1 MTSDEENPPLPPGA
15 MPPPP
20 PPGGMMPPP
29 PPAGM
34 PPPPAEMPPPPPPSE
49 APAPPPAAAPAPP
62 AEMPPPP
69 PAAAPAPP
77 AEMPPPP
84 PAAAPAPHADLP
96 SPAPLPA
103 PALGQENPI
112 APEPQPALSS
122 NDRIDLRSL
131 REGADDLVQ
140 NHDQMYGHIDRIAS
154 GQVGTLLDRFSN
166 RFGSDL
172 DREIIVLRKKEQQ
185 AMREVN
191 PTVELIS
198 GGQSEA
204 TDVEEQMDDVE
215 DLKAAIEDAIR
226 PLKKRFDRAKKERDT
241 SLIRKI
247 QPRLKALVEDR
258 KMAIEVIEGE
268 REFVDITDL
277 IDEYLG
283 ELPPED
289 EDDEDHAMD
298 EASEDSASGGE
309 DDNGDEDFRAFTDL
323 ANELLGLMPEDFQK
337 KFISGP
343 DIEFFSSVFNDPGA
357 ASEDNRRAFVELIN
371 RELGSAPDA
380 VTDRLVQDIEL
391 AKRIKIRY
399 G

>member
-34 PPPPAEMPPPPPPSE
+34 PPPPAEMPPPPPAA
-49 APAPPPAAAPAPP
+49 APAPPAEMPPPPSAAAPAPP

-69 PAAAPAPP
+69 PAAASP
-77 AEMPPPP
+77 AEL
-84 PAAAPAPHADLP
+84 APSD
-96 SPAPLPA
+96 
-103 PALGQENPI
+103 G
-112 APEPQPALSS
+112 
-122 NDRIDLRSL
+122 RIDLRGL
-131 REGADDLVQ
+131 REESDSSVQ

-198 GGQSEA
+198 GGQSEDI
-204 TDVEEQMDDVE
+204 DVEGDMEDVE

-247 QPRLKALVEDR
+247 QPRLKALVEER
-258 KMAIEVIEGE
+258 KMVIEVIDGE
-268 REFVDITDL
+268 RDIEDINEL
-277 IDEYLG
+277 MDEYLG
-283 ELPPED
+283 DLPPED
-289 EDDEDHAMD
+289 EEDADDVMD
-298 EASEDSASGGE
+298 DTSEDVSSE
-309 DDNGDEDFRAFTDL
+309 DDDDGDEDFRAFTDL
-323 ANELLGLMPEDFQK
+323 ANELLGLMPEEFQK
-337 KFISGP
+337 EFISGP
-343 DIEFFSSVFNDPGA
+343 DIEFFSAVFNDPAGA
-357 ASEDNRRAFVELIN
+357 DDSDRRAFVDMIN

-380 VTDRLVQDIEL
+380 VTQRLVQDIEL

>member
-34 PPPPAEMPPPPPPSE
+34 PPPPAEMPPPPLPAEAPPPPPS
-49 APAPPPAAAPAPP
+49 APPAPPAEMPPPPPAQAPAPP

-69 PAAAPAPP
+69 PAISPAP
-77 AEMPPPP
+77 
-84 PAAAPAPHADLP
+84 
-96 SPAPLPA
+96 PAPLPA
-103 PALGQENPI
+103 PALTPDSV
-112 APEPQPALSS
+112 APEPQPTLSS

-131 REGADDLVQ
+131 REGSDETVQ

-204 TDVEEQMDDVE
+204 VDIEDQMDDAE
-215 DLKAAIEDAIR
+215 ELKAAIEDAIR

-258 KMAIEVIEGE
+258 KMVIEVIDGD
-268 REFVDITDL
+268 RDFVDITSL

-283 ELPPED
+283 EIPPED
-289 EDDEDHAMD
+289 EDEDEDEHVMED
-298 EASEDSASGGE
+298 ASEEPASGGE
-309 DDNGDEDFRAFTDL
+309 ADSGDEDFRAFTDL

-337 KFISGP
+337 EFISGP
-343 DIEFFSSVFNDPGA
+343 DIEFFSTVFNDPA
-357 ASEDNRRAFVELIN
+357 ATSEDDRRGFVEMIN

>member
-20 PPGGMMPPP
+20 PPGGMMPPQP
-29 PPAGM
+29 PSGM
-34 PPPPAEMPPPPPPSE
+34 PPPPAEMPPP
-49 APAPPPAAAPAPP
+49 PP

-84 PAAAPAPHADLP
+84 AAAAAAPTE
-96 SPAPLPA
+96 SPPP
-103 PALGQENPI
+103 PQMQESTVVS
-112 APEPQPALSS
+112 EPQSPTG
-122 NDRIDLRSL
+122 RIDLRAM
-131 REGADDLVQ
+131 REESQSTVQ

-198 GGQSEA
+198 GGQSEE
-204 TDVEEQMDDVE
+204 DVLEEDMEEVE
-215 DLKAAIEDAIR
+215 DLKSAIEDAIR

-258 KMAIEVIEGE
+258 KMVIEVIEGE
-268 REFVDITDL
+268 REFTDIGDL
-277 IDEYLG
+277 MDEYLG
-283 ELPPED
+283 DLPPE
-289 EDDEDHAMD
+289 EDDDDDDDVTEETTPEDM
-298 EASEDSASGGE
+298 ASESE
-309 DDNGDEDFRAFTDL
+309 DVGSDEDFRAFTDL
-323 ANELLGLMPEDFQK
+323 ANELLGLMPEEFQEE
-337 KFISGP
+337 FISGP
-343 DIEFFSSVFNDPGA
+343 DIEFFSEVFNDPAGA
-357 ASEDNRRAFVELIN
+357 DDDKRRAFVEMIN

-380 VTDRLVQDIEL
+380 VTERLVQDIEL

>member
-34 PPPPAEMPPPPPPSE
+34 PPPPSEMPPPPPV
-49 APAPPPAAAPAPP
+49 AAPAPP

-69 PAAAPAPP
+69 PATAPAPP

-84 PAAAPAPHADLP
+84 AEMPPPPAPAPAPPAEMPPPPAAA
-96 SPAPLPA
+96 SPAELP
-103 PALGQENPI
+103 PSDG
-112 APEPQPALSS
+112 
-122 NDRIDLRSL
+122 RIDLRGL
-131 REGADDLVQ
+131 REESDSSVQ

-198 GGQSEA
+198 GGQSEDI
-204 TDVEEQMDDVE
+204 DVEGDMEDVE

-247 QPRLKALVEDR
+247 QPRLKALVEER
-258 KMAIEVIEGE
+258 KMVIEVIEGE
-268 REFVDITDL
+268 RDIEDINGL
-277 IDEYLG
+277 MDEYLG
-283 ELPPED
+283 DLPPED
-289 EDDEDHAMD
+289 EADSDDVMD
-298 EASEDSASGGE
+298 DTSEDVSSE
-309 DDNGDEDFRAFTDL
+309 DDDDSDEDFRAFTDL
-323 ANELLGLMPEDFQK
+323 ANELLGLMPEEFQK
-337 KFISGP
+337 EFISGP
-343 DIEFFSSVFNDPGA
+343 DIEFFSAVFNDPAGA
-357 ASEDNRRAFVELIN
+357 DDSDRRAFVDMIN

-380 VTDRLVQDIEL
+380 VTQRLVQDIEL

>member
-34 PPPPAEMPPPPPPSE
+34 PPPPPEMPPPPLPTE
-49 APAPPPAAAPAPP
+49 APMPPAAAPPAPP

-69 PAAAPAPP
+69 PALAPAPP
-77 AEMPPPP
+77 A
-84 PAAAPAPHADLP
+84 DLP
-96 SPAPLPA
+96 PPAPLPA
-103 PALGQENPI
+103 PAATPESSA
-112 APEPQPALSS
+112 APEPQSTLSS

-131 REGADDLVQ
+131 REGSDETVQ

-204 TDVEEQMDDVE
+204 VDVEDQMDDAE

-258 KMAIEVIEGE
+258 KMVIEVIDGE
-268 REFVDITDL
+268 RDFVDITPL
-277 IDEYLG
+277 MDEYLG
-283 ELPPED
+283 EIPPED
-289 EDDEDHAMD
+289 EDEEEHIME
-298 EASEDSASGGE
+298 EAPEDSASGDE
-309 DDNGDEDFRAFTDL
+309 DDSGDEDFRAFTDL

-337 KFISGP
+337 EFISGP
-343 DIEFFSSVFNDPGA
+343 DIEFFSSVFNDPAA
-357 ASEDNRRAFVELIN
+357 ASKDDRSAFVEMIN

-380 VTDRLVQDIEL
+380 VTDRLLQDIEL

>member
-34 PPPPAEMPPPPPPSE
+34 PPPPSEMPPPPPVA
-49 APAPPPAAAPAPP
+49 APAPPAEIPPPPAEMPPPSAPAPAPP

-69 PAAAPAPP
+69 AAASP
-77 AEMPPPP
+77 AELPPS
-84 PAAAPAPHADLP
+84 D
-96 SPAPLPA
+96 
-103 PALGQENPI
+103 G
-112 APEPQPALSS
+112 
-122 NDRIDLRSL
+122 RIDLRGL
-131 REGADDLVQ
+131 REESDSSVQ

-198 GGQSEA
+198 GGQSED
-204 TDVEEQMDDVE
+204 TDVEGDMEDVE

-247 QPRLKALVEDR
+247 QPRLKALVEER
-258 KMAIEVIEGE
+258 KLVIEVIEGD
-268 REFVDITDL
+268 RDIEDINAL
-277 IDEYLG
+277 MDEYLG
-283 ELPPED
+283 DLPPED
-289 EDDEDHAMD
+289 EADSDDVMD
-298 EASEDSASGGE
+298 DTSEDVSSE
-309 DDNGDEDFRAFTDL
+309 DDDDSDEDFRAFTDL
-323 ANELLGLMPEDFQK
+323 ANELLGLMPEEFQK
-337 KFISGP
+337 EFISGP
-343 DIEFFSSVFNDPGA
+343 DIEFFSAVFNDPAGA
-357 ASEDNRRAFVELIN
+357 DDSDRRAFVDMIN
-371 RELGSAPDA
+371 RELGSAPDE
-380 VTDRLVQDIEL
+380 VTQRLVQDIEL

>member
-1 MTSDEENPPLPPGA
+1 MTSEEENPPLPPGA

-34 PPPPAEMPPPPPPSE
+34 PPPPAEMPPPPP
-49 APAPPPAAAPAPP
+49 AAAPAPP

-84 PAAAPAPHADLP
+84 PAEMPPPPAAASDSQSTP
-96 SPAPLPA
+96 SPD
-103 PALGQENPI
+103 G
-112 APEPQPALSS
+112 
-122 NDRIDLRSL
+122 RIDLRGL
-131 REGADDLVQ
+131 REESDSTVQ

-204 TDVEEQMDDVE
+204 DDIEEDMEEVE

-258 KMAIEVIEGE
+258 KMVIEVIEGE
-268 REFVDITDL
+268 RDFADIGEL
-277 IDEYLG
+277 MDEYLG
-283 ELPPED
+283 DLPPEEDEDYATEETSEEVSSED
-289 EDDEDHAMD
+289 EDDD
-298 EASEDSASGGE
+298 G
-309 DDNGDEDFRAFTDL
+309 GDEDFRAFTDL
-323 ANELLGLMPEDFQK
+323 ANELLGLMPEEFQEA
-337 KFISGP
+337 FISGP
-343 DIEFFSSVFNDPGA
+343 DIEFFSTVFNDPTGA
-357 ASEDNRRAFVELIN
+357 SDDDRRAFVELIN

-380 VTDRLVQDIEL
+380 VTERLVQDIEL